1 MLLTRPCLQRARLLF
16 RLRARQSCVRLYGSS
31 RKRSWFDRFL
41 TPKEEQ
47 ELYFNITSTFRD
59 YLQKQSTKS
68 AKSYSNIIEQVILT
82 GHTAPATTIPFHRLN
97 AIKQQLD
104 DPSTTVSELE
114 PLWREMNKGQ
124 VSSVAMYNRLIRA
137 FIRRDALSTAEKVF
151 QQLKLMPTTRTFT
164 YLIDAHVKAG
174 NMDKARM
181 YVERMQYLDQVR
193 PRHAFDYNVMLRY
206 YIQADEPHAVDLLWN
221 DLQQHV
227 DTVKPGW
234 SLYAYY
240 MDWLVT
246 RGGQFKALERLI
258 SSSQLPSTPPPRQM
272 LPVLDRII
280 NTLLTSSSANEQ
292 ALGHAL
298 RNRIKDD
305 SSSDTTS
312 SKS

>member
-1 MLLTRPCLQRARLLF
+1 MLLTRQCIQRARLLF

-47 ELYFNITSTFRD
+47 ELYYNITSTFRD

-82 GHTAPATTIPFHRLN
+82 GHTSPATTILPSRLN

-114 PLWREMNKGQ
+114 QLWREMNKGQ

-174 NMDKARM
+174 NMKKARM
-181 YVERMQYLDQVR
+181 YVERMQFLDQTR
-193 PRHAFDYNVMLRY
+193 SRHAFDYSVMLRY
-206 YIQADEPHAVDLLWN
+206 YIQANEPHAVDLLWN
-221 DLQQHV
+221 DIQQHV
-227 DTVKPGW
+227 DTIKPGW

-246 RGGQFKALERLI
+246 RNNIKPLERLI
-258 SSSQLPSTPPPRQM
+258 SQLPSTPPPRPI
-272 LPVLDRII
+272 LPILDRII
-280 NTLLTSSSANEQ
+280 NTLSSSSSSNETIVQ
-292 ALGHAL
+292 AL
-298 RNRIKDD
+298 RNRIDI
-305 SSSDTTS
+305 DTT
-312 SKS
+312 

>member
-1 MLLTRPCLQRARLLF
+1 MLLTRPCLLQRARLLL

-114 PLWREMNKGQ
+114 SLWREMNKGQ

-137 FIRRDALSTAEKVF
+137 FIRCDALSTAEKVF

-174 NMDKARM
+174 NVDKARM

-193 PRHAFDYNVMLRY
+193 PRHPFDYSVMLRY
-206 YIQADEPHAVDLLWN
+206 YIQAEEPHAVDLLWN
-221 DLQQHV
+221 DLQHHV
-227 DTVKPGW
+227 DTIKPGW

-246 RGGQFKALERLI
+246 RGQFKALERLI
-258 SSSQLPSTPPPRQM
+258 SSSSQLPSTPPPRQM

-292 ALGHAL
+292 TLGQAL
-298 RNRIKDD
+298 RRRIND
-305 SSSDTTS
+305 SIDTTS

>member
-1 MLLTRPCLQRARLLF
+1 MLLTRPSCVQRARLLF
-16 RLRARQSCVRLYGSS
+16 RLRARQSCVRLYGTS

-82 GHTAPATTIPFHRLN
+82 GHTAPATTIPLHRLD

-104 DPSTTVSELE
+104 DPSTPVSELE
-114 PLWREMNKGQ
+114 QLWREMNKGQ
-124 VSSVAMYNRLIRA
+124 VSSVTMYNRLIRA
-137 FIRRDALSTAEKVF
+137 FLRRDALSTAEKVF

-174 NMDKARM
+174 NLDKAQV
-181 YVERMQYLDQVR
+181 YVERMQFLDKVR
-193 PRHAFDYNVMLRY
+193 PRHAFDYNVLLRY
-206 YIQADEPHAVDLLWN
+206 YIQSNEPHAVDLLWN
-221 DLQQHV
+221 DIQQHV
-227 DTVKPGW
+227 DIIKPGW

-246 RGGQFKALERLI
+246 RGNFGALEHLI
-258 SSSQLPSTPPPRQM
+258 SQLPSTPPPRSI

-280 NTLLTSSSANEQ
+280 NTLSLSSSYDT
-292 ALGHAL
+292 LVHAL
-298 RNRIKDD
+298 RKRIDI
-305 SSSDTTS
+305 DTTS
-312 SKS
+312 TKS